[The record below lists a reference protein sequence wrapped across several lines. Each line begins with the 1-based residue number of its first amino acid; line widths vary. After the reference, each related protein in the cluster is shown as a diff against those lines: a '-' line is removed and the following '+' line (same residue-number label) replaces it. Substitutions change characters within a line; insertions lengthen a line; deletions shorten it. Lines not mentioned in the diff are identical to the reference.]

1 MYIVQNL
8 EVAVN
13 TDFQSLPLNNGDT
26 VVHSWLNYHQ
36 IRLIVMTCLIGF
48 FGDSG
53 KPSLQSLNFQ
63 HSLQWIGTCL
73 ST

>member
-36 IRLIVMTCLIGF
+36 TRLIVMTCPVI
-48 FGDSG
+48 
-53 KPSLQSLNFQ
+53 FQ
-63 HSLQWIGTCL
+63 F
-73 ST
+73 